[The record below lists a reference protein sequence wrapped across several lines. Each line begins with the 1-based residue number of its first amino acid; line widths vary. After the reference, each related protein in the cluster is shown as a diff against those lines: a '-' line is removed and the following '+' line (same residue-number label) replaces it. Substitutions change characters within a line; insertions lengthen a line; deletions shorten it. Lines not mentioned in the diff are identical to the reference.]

1 MSACQVTSL
10 SCICKCVEVCQGF
23 IYSRCNCDF
32 RQQFLNFSQDTIF
45 GAATEQSW
53 WYEKQV
59 WEHHEKDLGRGFN
72 GGVVFWNLARAR
84 SLGWANF
91 WWQETQKAMQELG
104 WDYLALGDQDILNLL
119 VHVDKNRV
127 HALPCAFNVQM
138 FNPERGA
145 VCLNRSASCL
155 ILHGNAGSFHK
166 GGIPGQKLY
175 ALFTETNPSQT
186 VCQDRGNVS
195 HLVHELAL
203 LLMKF

>member
-104 WDYLALGDQDILNLL
+104 WDDLAGPCGQEQGACT
-119 VHVDKNRV
+119 
-127 HALPCAFNVQM
+127 ALRLQCADVQ
-138 FNPERGA
+138 
-145 VCLNRSASCL
+145 S
-155 ILHGNAGSFHK
+155 
-166 GGIPGQKLY
+166 
-175 ALFTETNPSQT
+175 
-186 VCQDRGNVS
+186 
-195 HLVHELAL
+195 
-203 LLMKF
+203 